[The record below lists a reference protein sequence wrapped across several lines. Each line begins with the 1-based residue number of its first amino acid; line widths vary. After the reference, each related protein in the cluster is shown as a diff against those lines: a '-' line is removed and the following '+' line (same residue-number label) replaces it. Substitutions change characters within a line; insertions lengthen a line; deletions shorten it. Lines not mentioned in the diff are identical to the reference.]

1 MKKLPEL
8 LVKLRTYFGAHIF
21 CIILNFTRRY
31 YEDKID
37 SSFITKRKH
46 NELKSVLNW
55 QDSEVKISSKI
66 HENSMK

>member
-37 SSFITKRKH
+37 SSLITKGKH

-55 QDSEVKISSKI
+55 QDSEVKICSKI